1 MVNLNAVD
9 VILAKRNGQVLT
21 DEAIRWFVGTYA
33 RGEGAIADEQA
44 SALLM
49 AIYFQGMDARELATW
64 TDAMIASGERLDLSG
79 LGRPTVDKHSTGG
92 VGDKTSLIL
101 CPLLAAAGAAVPQLS
116 GRGLGH
122 TGGTLDK
129 MEAIPGWRAQLT
141 NAELRT
147 QLSAI
152 GAVIAAAGAGLA
164 PADRRLYAL
173 RDVTGT
179 VESIPLIASSIMS
192 KKIAEGT
199 EALVLD
205 VKVGSGAFMTDLGRA
220 RQLAETMV
228 GLGTANG
235 VRTTAV
241 LTRMDTPLG
250 RNAGNGLEVTE
261 SVDVLRG
268 GGPADLV
275 EVTLVLAREM
285 AALVGRPDPS
295 GHLHDGTAL
304 AAWDAMV
311 RAQGGDPDAP
321 LATAAHVET
330 VDATASGFV
339 TRLEARGV
347 GVAAWRLGAGR
358 ARKEDPVS
366 AAAGVVCL
374 VREGEP
380 VVAGQPVLEL
390 HTDDPGRIAAARAA
404 LVDAIVIG
412 AEATPA
418 PSAVIDVLR
427 A

>member
-199 EALVLD
+199 DALVLD